1 MKAMKLLP
9 ILALISTFA
18 VAQEIQPVS
27 AEQAGKIAR
36 RVIEALGSPT
46 DAPFAVD
53 AVAEKSTGIKGS
65 GEVGL
70 LAIPDRKLTAETVA
84 GAGKTASALGQLWM
98 RNVVPAVSNAAPD
111 AAKLRTVTVH
121 DGDKDAKVEVYF
133 LGIAKADGGDVEL
146 GLYAK
151 DKEPLVRVPL
161 VKTNAP
167 ASAVPIALDG
177 RKEGENT
184 GVLVVTVFGSYK
196 ADITVTKPRE

>member
-9 ILALISTFA
+9 VLALISTFA
-18 VAQEIQPVS
+18 VAQEIQQVP
-27 AEQAGKIAR
+27 AEQAGKIER
-36 RVIEALGSPT
+36 KVTEALGSPT

-53 AVAEKSTGIKGS
+53 ADAEKSAGIKGS
-65 GEVGL
+65 GDVGL
-70 LAIPDRKLTAETVA
+70 LAIPDKKLTVEKVA
-84 GAGKTASALGQLWM
+84 GAGREASALGQLWM
-98 RNVVPAVSNAAPD
+98 RNVVPAVSSTAPD

-133 LGIAKADGGDVEL
+133 LGISKAEGGDVDL

-151 DKEPLVRVPL
+151 DKEPLVKVPL
-161 VKTNAP
+161 VKTNAA
-167 ASAVPIALDG
+167 ASAVQIALDG

-184 GVLVVTVFGSYK
+184 GVLVITVFGSYK